1 MPVLKFDKESGKFIK
16 PRKWSR
22 KERLRDVKK
31 ANRVLNYLRSQEKS
45 ESFSLSK
52 VSKALNLPKKEVLD
66 ALFELNL
73 RPNIKINLLDNI
85 PDDVIETCFED

>member
-1 MPVLKFDKESGKFIK
+1 MPVLKFDKETGNFIK
-16 PRKWSR
+16 PDQWFR

-31 ANRVLNYLRSQEKS
+31 ANRVLNYLRSKEKS

-52 VSKALNLPKKEVLD
+52 VSEALNLPKKEVLD

-85 PDDVIETCFED
+85 PNDVIATCFED

>member
-1 MPVLKFDKESGKFIK
+1 MPNLKYDKTSGKFIK
-16 PRKWSR
+16 PDQWSR

-31 ANRVLNYLRSQEKS
+31 ANRVLNYLRSQNKG
-45 ESFSLSK
+45 ESFNLSK

-85 PDDVIETCFED
+85 PNDVIETCFEE